1 MSCRRIRHQLV
12 AFLDGELAPA
22 DLEHVEEHLETCAAC
37 QAHLERLD
45 ATTPLAPVVQ
55 LDPNARHA
63 MHQRLDA
70 ALARAAAEAPAP
82 RPPASRSLRDLFTAE
97 IAIPRGLVV
106 LYAAALL
113 IAVGVAA
120 GRALVPATSDAP
132 LAAHDVDSGPAAA
145 LELHRP
151 AAYTPRDGW
160 F

>member
-22 DLEHVEEHLETCAAC
+22 DLADVEEHLDGCPAC
-37 QAHLERLD
+37 RDHLERLE
-45 ATTPLAPVVQ
+45 ATTPIAPVVH
-55 LDPNARHA
+55 LDPHARHA
-63 MHQRLDA
+63 MHQRLDEALTRA
-70 ALARAAAEAPAP
+70 ALEVPPPRARASRPIAELL
-82 RPPASRSLRDLFTAE
+82 SGE
-97 IAIPRGLVV
+97 IALPRGLVL

-120 GRALVPATSDAP
+120 GRALVPAADEAP
-132 LAAHDVDSGPAAA
+132 LAAHEAETGPAAS